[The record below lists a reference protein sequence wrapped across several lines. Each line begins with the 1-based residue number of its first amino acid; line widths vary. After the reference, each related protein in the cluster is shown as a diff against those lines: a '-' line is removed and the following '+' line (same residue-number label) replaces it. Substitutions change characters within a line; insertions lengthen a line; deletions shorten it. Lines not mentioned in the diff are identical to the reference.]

1 VRIWS
6 ADGTT
11 LAFLNGHTG
20 PVIRVAIAPD
30 GTWLATASED
40 RTARIWAADGTP
52 RASRPG
58 PAKTVPI
65 GPDGTLASGGE
76 DGTTLAAL
84 AAPRATL
91 RHRHVVWAVAIAPDG
106 TWLATASVDKTV
118 RTWAAD
124 GTPRATLAGHKH
136 GVGAVAIAPDGTWLA
151 TGDVGTVRIWAA
163 DAAAAPA
170 SGRAGGPGG

>member
-1 VRIWS
+1 M
-6 ADGTT
+6 
-11 LAFLNGHTG
+11 
-20 PVIRVAIAPD
+20 
-30 GTWLATASED
+30 
-40 RTARIWAADGTP
+40 
-52 RASRPG
+52 
-58 PAKTVPI
+58 PI
-65 GPDGTLASGGE
+65 GPDGTLARGGE
-76 DGTTLAAL
+76 DGTTLATL

-124 GTPRATLAGHKH
+124 GTPRTTLAGHKH